1 MKFLNSKPRNLRTN
15 LRTFAPI
22 VTVHFYCAH
31 YSLGTRVLRY
41 TSSAPAHRAKH
52 LTKCTADG
60 RCVNLVREY
69 FCWMDGNPHLFFGI
83 SLPFLIISIIT
94 KNKIIL
100 CVESCNYFALTI
112 QMGSNCYINT
122 GVRDL
127 EVALFKAN
135 ST

>member
-1 MKFLNSKPRNLRTN
+1 MHS
-15 LRTFAPI
+15 
-22 VTVHFYCAH
+22 
-31 YSLGTRVLRY
+31 
-41 TSSAPAHRAKH
+41 
-52 LTKCTADG
+52 D
-60 RCVNLVREY
+60 
-69 FCWMDGNPHLFFGI
+69 PHLFFGR

-94 KNKIIL
+94 KNKKIL
-100 CVESCNYFALTI
+100 CVGSYNYFAFTI